1 MSVLIKID
9 RYLRQTG
16 MPMTKFGRLSV
27 GDPRLVH
34 DLRLGRQP
42 RAPMVARIETF
53 IDQYGIAQSSVAK
66 YGIDRHKS

>member
-1 MSVLIKID
+1 MILIKID

-16 MPMTKFGRLSV
+16 MPMSKFGRLAV

-42 RAPMVARIETF
+42 RASMVARIEAF
-53 IDQYGIAQSSVAK
+53 IE
-66 YGIDRHKS
+66 RHRS

>member
-1 MSVLIKID
+1 MTILVKID

-34 DLRLGRQP
+34 DLRRGRQA
-42 RAPMVARIETF
+42 RTPMVARIESF
-53 IDQYGIAQSSVAK
+53 IEGTGA
-66 YGIDRHKS
+66 

>member
-1 MSVLIKID
+1 VTILVKID

-34 DLRLGRQP
+34 DLRRGRQARP
-42 RAPMVARIETF
+42 PMVARIESF
-53 IDQYGIAQSSVAK
+53 IEGTGA
-66 YGIDRHKS
+66 

>member
-53 IDQYGIAQSSVAK
+53 IDQYGIVQ

>member
-34 DLRLGRQP
+34 DLRHGRQP
-42 RAPMVARIETF
+42 REPMVARIEDF
-53 IDQYGIAQSSVAK
+53 IAGRRS
-66 YGIDRHKS
+66 

>member
-1 MSVLIKID
+1 MTILIKID

-16 MPMTKFGRLSV
+16 MPMSKFGRLAV

-42 RAPMVARIETF
+42 RASMVARIEAF
-53 IDQYGIAQSSVAK
+53 IE
-66 YGIDRHKS
+66 RHRP

>member
-16 MPMTKFGRLSV
+16 MPTSKFGRLAV

-53 IDQYGIAQSSVAK
+53 IE
-66 YGIDRHKS
+66 RHRS